1 MVDSHQ
7 GPQSAALSR
16 AGLHTEAVEAPWGQ
30 ITDLEAHEGR
40 ILHQRAIHPK
50 TIAANHTCAEEMNT
64 HLACG
69 Q

>member
-1 MVDSHQ
+1 MDSHQ

-30 ITDLEAHEGR
+30 ITDLEAHKGR

-50 TIAANHTCAEEMNT
+50 TIAANHTCEEEINT
-64 HLACG
+64 RLAYG
-69 Q
+69 W